1 MHASVCM
8 QATCMCTCVSGHTL
22 PCMSVHRYACRY
34 THELP
39 NASMIV
45 LCIYTHMSAH
55 IAMYGC
61 THAGT
66 HSVHI
71 CSGMHMHRYGA
82 RGKTVQHSSPG
93 SFTSS
98 SGDLALSHSCL
109 PGGLFGPLSGGAQV
123 VRCQHMSS
131 GSGPSCSKMLFP
143 CLCRF
148 PVTQG
153 AQCQSD
159 CLSCVSNLFLNEAWK
174 ISLPVGFRSLTR
186 MGLGGAYLGLLPGAC
201 WG

>member
-1 MHASVCM
+1 MTTTYFPLYVSMHASVCM

-93 SFTSS
+93 SFTSP

-123 VRCQHMSS
+123 LTLRKWHPPHPP
-131 GSGPSCSKMLFP
+131 PSTPS
-143 CLCRF
+143 R
-148 PVTQG
+148 TQ
-153 AQCQSD
+153 QS
-159 CLSCVSNLFLNEAWK
+159 CYESFH
-174 ISLPVGFRSLTR
+174 
-186 MGLGGAYLGLLPGAC
+186 
-201 WG
+201 